1 MVLLNHLDKIQFL
14 LQKMVQLFGYKIEY
28 LQVILLVSFNF
39 AF

>member
-28 LQVILLVSFNF
+28 LQVILPVSFNF